1 MLEKILVKEIV
12 APVIIITSSVLF
24 YMVISRITKK
34 VFRVKTKRINEKR
47 QKTFIGLINNCIRY
61 FIIAIAI
68 MMILEVY

>member
-61 FIIAIAI
+61 FGSTRK
-68 MMILEVY
+68 